1 MKKAYYQGRPAAL
14 LTTTIGQ
21 QLERVTAQ
29 RPGHPALVVRHQ
41 AIRWDYKTLLEE
53 VDRLARGLL
62 AIGIEPGDRVGIWAP
77 NRVEWVLTQF
87 ATARIGAILVC
98 VNPAYRLYE
107 LEYALNKVE
116 CKALVTAERFKTS
129 RYLDMLNELAPE
141 IAGAAPGSLRSSRL
155 PHLRSVIRMG
165 DGNTPG
171 MYNFAEVCGMGD
183 GEQDRLAGIG
193 SVLDAGSIINIQF
206 TSGTTGNPKGAAL
219 THRGIL
225 NNAWFNGIKMR
236 FSPDDRLCIPVPLY
250 HCFGMVMGTLTC
262 VAHGATMVLPA
273 EVFDPEQTLIAVQEE
288 RCTALHG
295 VPTMFFAELN
305 LPSFREY
312 DLASLR
318 TGMIA
323 GATCPEE
330 LMKRLIG
337 EMELTEIVIAYG
349 QTECSPVNHAT
360 DIDDSFA
367 QRTSTVGRPHDNWE
381 VKIVREDGTT
391 CDVDEIG
398 EVCARGYGVMACY
411 WGDPERTAETIDSEG
426 YLHSGDLGSMDERGF
441 VKITGRIKD
450 MVIRGGENIYPRE
463 IEEFLCHHPDVNDA
477 QVFGVPDEKY
487 GEQLAAWIL
496 PREGAALTEQDIRDF
511 CHDKIA
517 HYKVPLYIKMVDDYP
532 MTVTG
537 KVQKFVMREQYAQE
551 LGITPR

>member
-1 MKKAYYQGRPAAL
+1 MKKAYYEGRSQPL
-14 LTTTIGQ
+14 LGGTIGQ
-21 QLERVTAQ
+21 QLETVSKRL
-29 RPGHPALVVRHQ
+29 PGHPALVVRHQ
-41 AIRWDYKTLLEE
+41 DIRWDYGTLLEQ
-53 VDRLARGLL
+53 VDRLASGLL
-62 AIGIEPGDRVGIWAP
+62 AIGTEPGDRVGIWAP
-77 NRVEWVLTQF
+77 NCVEWVLTQF

-98 VNPAYRLYE
+98 VNPAYRVYE

-129 RYLDMLNELAPE
+129 HYLDMLNELAPE
-141 IAGAAPGSLRSSRL
+141 IAESAPGNLRSQQL
-155 PHLRSVIRMG
+155 PHLRSIIRMG
-165 DGNTPG
+165 AGKTPG
-171 MYNFAEVCGMGD
+171 MFNFDDVCGMGGD
-183 GEQDRLAGIG
+183 EPGRLADIG
-193 SVLDAGSIINIQF
+193 ASLDAGDVINIQF

-225 NNAWFNGIKMR
+225 NNAYFNGMKMR
-236 FSPDDRLCIPVPLY
+236 FTRDDRLCIPVPLY

-262 VAHGATMVLPA
+262 VAHGATMVLPS
-273 EVFDPEQTLIAVQEE
+273 EVFDPELALLAVQEE

-305 LPSFREY
+305 LPGFADY
-312 DLASLR
+312 DLDSLR

-337 EMELTEIVIAYG
+337 EMRLTEVVIAYG

-360 DIDDSFA
+360 DIDDSFE

-381 VKIVREDGTT
+381 VKIIREDGST
-391 CDVDEIG
+391 CDTDEIG

-411 WGDPERTAETIDSEG
+411 WGDPERTGETIDSEG
-426 YLHSGDLGSMDERGF
+426 YLHSGDLGTMDEQGF

-463 IEEFLCHHPDVNDA
+463 IEEFLCLHPDIDDA

-487 GEQLAAWIL
+487 GEQVAAWIV
-496 PREGAALTEQDIRDF
+496 PKAGAALTESDVRDF
-511 CHDKIA
+511 CRDKIA
-517 HYKVPLYIKMVDDYP
+517 HYKVPHYIKMVDSYP

-537 KVQKFVMREQYAQE
+537 KVQKFVMREQFAQE
-551 LGITPR
+551 LGIVVS